1 MPADERR
8 IDDLIAAYVADHR
21 SRNSSPATIAHYQA
35 TMADY
40 ARFVADTR
48 RSGTLGELTR
58 ETLQDFHAWL
68 VATPLRKPWRGSTVR
83 AARSIQG
90 QLKDIRAILAWAV
103 EHEYL
108 DKAPRVALPKV
119 PHRLFPIFTDA
130 ELVTLF
136 SCPHLT
142 ARGSQGVRNRAILAT
157 LLDSGIRLAELVGMK
172 PADLMLDDG
181 LIKIV
186 SGKGDR
192 SRIVP
197 VSSSVVAYLQ
207 EWLAV
212 RGEDDGTLFWLTR
225 DGVKMLLRR
234 IRAET
239 GLLLHSHKLRHTA
252 ATKLVRS
259 GIDLHTVRRI
269 LGHQQL
275 STVEVYLSLSN
286 DDIKAKHN
294 AASPF
299 ESIWAQMPVDAP
311 KHPKRRRLTLDDVA

>member
-8 IDDLIAAYVADHR
+8 IDDLIAAYVGDHR

-40 ARFVADTR
+40 ARFVADTGR
-48 RSGTLGELTR
+48 AGTLGELTR
-58 ETLQDFHAWL
+58 ETLQAFHAWL

-119 PHRLFPIFTDA
+119 PYRLFPIFTDA

-142 ARGSQGVRNRAILAT
+142 SKGAQGVRNRAILAT
-157 LLDSGIRLAELVGMK
+157 LLDSGIRLAELVGLK
-172 PADLMLDDG
+172 PADLLLDDG
-181 LIKIV
+181 LITVI
-186 SGKGDR
+186 GKGDR
-192 SRIVP
+192 ARIVP
-197 VSSSVVAYLQ
+197 VSSSVVAYLRD
-207 EWLAV
+207 WLAV
-212 RGEDDGTLFWLTR
+212 RGTDDGTLFWLTR
-225 DGVKMLLRR
+225 DGVKMLMRR

-239 GLLLHSHKLRHTA
+239 GLMLHSHKLRHTA

-275 STVEVYLSLSN
+275 STVEIYLSLSN

-299 ESIWAQMPVDAP
+299 ESVRAQMPVPEA
-311 KHPKRRRLTLDDVA
+311 KRPKRRRLTLDDVA

>member
-1 MPADERR
+1 MPTDERR
-8 IDDLIAAYVADHR
+8 LDELIDAYLTDHR
-21 SRNSSPATIAHYQA
+21 ARNSSPKTIEHY
-35 TMADY
+35 TDTVADY
-40 ARFVADTR
+40 HRFLDATGRGDDLT
-48 RSGTLGELTR
+48 SLTR
-58 ETLQDFHAWL
+58 EALQAFHAWL
-68 VATPLRKPWRGSTVR
+68 VATPLRTPWRGSTVR
-83 AARSIQG
+83 APRSIQG
-90 QLKDIRAILAWAV
+90 KLKDFRAILAFAV

-119 PHRLFPIFTDA
+119 PHRLFPIFSDA

-142 ARGSQGVRNRAILAT
+142 ALGAQGVRNRSLIAV
-157 LLDSGIRLAELVGMK
+157 LLDTGIRLAELVGMA
-172 PADLMLDDG
+172 PGDLLLDDG
-181 LIKIV
+181 LIKII
-186 SGKGDR
+186 GKGDR

-197 VSSSVVAYLQ
+197 VSSSVVIYLR

-212 RGEDDGTLFWLTR
+212 RGDDPGTLFWLTR

-234 IRAET
+234 IQAES
-239 GLLLHSHKLRHTA
+239 GLHNLHAHKLRHTA

-275 STVEVYLSLSN
+275 STVEIYLSLDN
-286 DDIKAKHN
+286 NDIKEKHN

-299 ESIWAQMPVDAP
+299 ESIRAQMPVDQP
-311 KHPKRRRLTLDDVA
+311 KRPKRRRLTLDDVA

>member
-1 MPADERR
+1 MPTDDRR
-8 IDDLIAAYVADHR
+8 IDDLIDAYLADHR
-21 SRNSSPATIAHYQA
+21 ARNSSPKTIEHYA
-35 TMADY
+35 DTVADY
-40 ARFVADTR
+40 RRFLAATRHADT
-48 RSGTLGELTR
+48 LGALTR
-58 ETLQDFHAWL
+58 ETLQAFHAWL
-68 VATPLRKPWRGSTVR
+68 VVTPLRKPWRGSTIR
-83 AARSIQG
+83 SPRSIQG
-90 QLKDIRAILAWAV
+90 KLKDCRAMLAWAV

-119 PHRLFPIFTDA
+119 PHRLFPIFSDA
-130 ELVTLF
+130 ELVQLF

-142 ARGSQGVRNRAILAT
+142 ARGPQGVRNRAILAV

-172 PADLMLDDG
+172 PADLLLDDG

-197 VSSSVVAYLQ
+197 VSSSVVAYLR
-207 EWLAV
+207 EWLTV

-239 GLLLHSHKLRHTA
+239 GLELHSHKLRHTA

-259 GIDLHTVRRI
+259 GLDLHTVRRI
-269 LGHQQL
+269 LGHQKL
-275 STVEVYLSLSN
+275 STVEIYLSLSN
-286 DDIKAKHN
+286 NDIKEKHN

-299 ESIWAQMPVDAP
+299 ESIRAQMPVEEP
-311 KHPKRRRLTLDDVA
+311 KRPKRRRLTLDDVA